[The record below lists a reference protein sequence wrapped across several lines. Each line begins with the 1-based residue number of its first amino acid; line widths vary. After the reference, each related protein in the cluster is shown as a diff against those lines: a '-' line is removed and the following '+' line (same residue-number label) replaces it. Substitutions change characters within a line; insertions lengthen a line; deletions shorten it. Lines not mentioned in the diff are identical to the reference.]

1 MKQQDVRMLGL
12 LLLPYGVVA
21 LFALSTAAGPDSAMQ
36 EAVRPSSAPAPAPA
50 QAALQHCM
58 QSNRLDPSE
67 AARLAR
73 VEQARRDPLARSQS
87 PGWAG
92 QARAGQEACLRG
104 AL

>member
-21 LFALSTAAGPDSAMQ
+21 LFALGTTVGPDSSMR
-36 EAVRPSSAPAPAPA
+36 EVVRPSSAPAPAL
-50 QAALQHCM
+50 AALQHCL
-58 QSNRLDPSE
+58 QSHRLDPSE
-67 AARLAR
+67 PARLAR
-73 VEQARRDPLARSQS
+73 VEQARRDPLSRSQS